1 LKIPFYNEKGKPVS
15 GGGENGLLRRGGGS
29 FLGLTLRGVLA
40 VS

>member
-29 FLGLTLRGVLA
+29 FLGLTLGGVLA